1 LGLTPSFTAGESNQL
16 QQKLMELLIDLRSDA
31 RSRKDFALSDQI
43 RDRLEEAGIRL
54 KDDKSGKTFY
64 EIDP

>member
-1 LGLTPSFTAGESNQL
+1 
-16 QQKLMELLIDLRSDA
+16 MELLIDLRSDA